1 MGGVAACVFVAG
13 CEANHT
19 HVKELELIRS
29 EARPPQ
35 SSKDRTDERAADGLL
50 VVQVCRLG
58 TVSRKVPQAASP
70 LIRRGDDGR
79 VLVSCLSPTISH
91 FGRCQGARNVGSE
104 HRRGTRAPSGPESGK
119 RPRLKCINKVNADT
133 VIMRG

>member
-13 CEANHT
+13 CEGNHT
-19 HVKELELIRS
+19 HVRELALIRS

-35 SSKDRTDERAADGLL
+35 SSEDRTDERAADGLL

-58 TVSRKVPQAASP
+58 TISRKVPQAASP

-79 VLVSCLSPTISH
+79 VLVSSPQPDGLS
-91 FGRCQGARNVGSE
+91 
-104 HRRGTRAPSGPESGK
+104 RRAMPRRAPSAGVDSRAEPPGTREEA
-119 RPRLKCINKVNADT
+119 PVE
-133 VIMRG
+133 VH